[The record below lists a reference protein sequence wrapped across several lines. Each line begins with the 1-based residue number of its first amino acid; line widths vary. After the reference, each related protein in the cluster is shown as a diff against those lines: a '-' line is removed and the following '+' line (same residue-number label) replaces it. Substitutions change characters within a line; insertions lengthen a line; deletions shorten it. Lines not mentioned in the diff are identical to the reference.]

1 MRNGRCCLYPVL
13 TVLHQTQSA
22 NLLDPTL
29 ERARSRPPTTWLGR
43 DSALAPPLLVA
54 LAGEHLVRF
63 RSKAL
68 VVWATVGGSGF
79 HILNRWS
86 STRLVVVRFGVVP
99 KKSDRSC
106 HYLILISYSMIP
118 IFDIFCSCVLFV
130 DLLQLI
136 SIIPKY
142 RIYLTF
148 SCNFE

>member
-1 MRNGRCCLYPVL
+1 ML

-106 HYLILISYSMIP
+106 HYLILISYCRKKSATSRKTKSMHG
-118 IFDIFCSCVLFV
+118 SCWYVL
-130 DLLQLI
+130 DPLQDKII
-136 SIIPKY
+136 SIIP
-142 RIYLTF
+142 
-148 SCNFE
+148 